1 MATITKDIQLSKA
14 RVLDEVAKTTAYIGS
29 KAVSQEDPLT
39 YERISTTD
47 ANREQLDRYWMEACS
62 DLSTVLDHWAA
73 SIRSQTLTH
82 HPEIG
87 TARDYL
93 VRLSLPT
100 NWAAAYATTLEEV
113 AMSFL
118 VNSIVAKWLLLT
130 MPSQVETYAALAGAA
145 GQQIAQ
151 LLLARVRPTRRSSG
165 GGGDDQ
171 FESATWNANDLWERE
186 YAWITT

>member
-1 MATITKDIQLSKA
+1 MATITKDIQISKA

-29 KAVSQEDPLT
+29 KAVSEQDPLA

-62 DLSTVLDHWAA
+62 DLSAVLAHWAMT
-73 SIRSQTLTH
+73 IRSQMLSH

-87 TARDYL
+87 TDKDYQARL
-93 VRLSLPT
+93 QLPT
-100 NWAAAYATTLEEV
+100 NWDASYSTVIDEL

-118 VNSIVAKWLLLT
+118 INSIVAKWLLLT
-130 MPSQVETYAALAGAA
+130 LPSQVEAYATLAGAA

-151 LLLARVRPTRRSSG
+151 LLLARVRPVRRSSG
-165 GGGDDQ
+165 GTEGNIWTG
-171 FESATWNANDLWERE
+171 SAVWVGSAVWGQ
-186 YAWITT
+186 